1 MVVLNKEKI
10 MVQKIKIIDFGFAVY
25 KNNLKNMDAKE
36 KYAGTPGFLAPEII
50 NCEDFD

>member
-1 MVVLNKEKI
+1 MIIMNKDKS

-25 KNNLKNMDAKE
+25 KSNLKNLDIKE
-36 KYAGTPGFLAPEII
+36 KYAGTPGFMSPEIV